1 MASGAWRASWCAAAT
16 IRAAAQ
22 GALGSLL
29 LGTAAPAS
37 ALDSALQ
44 PSQYVRDSWQ
54 TAEGLP
60 QTSAQTIARTPDG
73 YLWIG
78 TQEGLAR
85 FDGVRF
91 VVFDGG
97 AGSAIPDKQIVALH
111 VDRGGRLWVGTR
123 AGLAILEG
131 GRFRV
136 VDAGAGL
143 DHAYIRAIG
152 EDAAGHVWVGTENG
166 IGLVE
171 IDHGHER
178 VFGAASGLRDTTI
191 RALVPDHRGVL
202 WVATATAGLYRLDG
216 ETFSPVPVGAGGD
229 IDPVTA
235 LHEDTDGT
243 LWIGTAAGA
252 LYRRS
257 GERVEVAAPPGRL
270 GSAVR
275 ALMHDHDGNL
285 WIATRGA
292 GLVRWKDGKFSVFD
306 GDPLVHGDLRSL
318 LEDDEGSL
326 WIGSNGAGLLRLRD
340 PKMASFGEQEGLQG
354 KLAWSIAPGH
364 GGVLWVGTDGGLSR
378 FAGGSFQHFAGPRG
392 FESGR
397 VRSVIEDRRGAVWA
411 GTDGAG
417 VYRLDAGGM
426 TVFNRAAGLSGD
438 SVMAI
443 HEDHGGRIWVGT
455 NVGLDRIEDGK
466 VVSVQA
472 LLHASGPTPVSLIHE
487 DRRGTVWVATEAH
500 GLYAI
505 EERQTRHLGLADGLP
520 SDWVVSIYEDER
532 GILWLGTTDGLA
544 VWRAG
549 RITSLARA
557 GGPLRETVLQ
567 VLEDDRHQL
576 WITTNKGLVEVA
588 RDALDALAAGGTTP
602 PEFHLYD
609 AADGLRAS
617 EFSGGNS
624 NAGCRT
630 PDGLL
635 WFPGIAGVVR
645 VDPAHLA
652 ANPVPPPVQIEQLA
666 VDGAPLALAEAMEIQ
681 PGPQQWEFHYTGLSL
696 LVPKRSQFRYRLE
709 GFDKDWVDAG
719 TRRTAY
725 YTHLPPGSY
734 TFRVTASNNDG
745 VWSRSGASLRFTLL
759 PHYYQTLW
767 FRLLCAAAV
776 AFAAAAWYRL
786 RVDRLR
792 RIASALR
799 EQVAERTRDLE
810 WVNAELLQAKDRAE
824 QAALAKSQFLANMS
838 HEIRTPMNGVIGMT
852 ELLLETRLD
861 PTQRDH
867 TQTIRDSAAALLIVI
882 NDILDFSKIEAGKL
896 ELEHIDMDLR
906 AVVDDVAHLL
916 AIQAHAKGL
925 EMISSVDPLTPER
938 VVGDPGRVR
947 QVLLNLGSNAIK
959 FTAAGEVAIS
969 LRVTGAD
976 AFGTTIRCEVRDT
989 GIGIPA
995 ARLDGLFQPFTQID
1009 ASTTRHYGGTGLGLS
1024 IVRRLVELMGGES
1037 GVESTEGAGSTFWFT
1052 ARFGPSASRAERPRG
1067 TPQPLGGRRALIV
1080 DDNATNRKVLSRQLE
1095 HLGMEPTCVDG
1106 ADAALEAL
1114 AASVDARRPFEVAVL
1129 DYMMPGCDGFEL
1141 GRRIRAEPRF
1151 NATRLVLLTSARGSR
1166 GVEDFARLGFAGYL
1180 LKPVSHREL
1189 HECLCRVMSTDAT
1202 EWHART
1208 QPIVTGAQ
1216 LRDHA
1221 GEWRILLAEDN
1232 AVNQKVARGTLER
1245 LGYKVDIVANGADA
1259 VAAWET
1265 GRYDLVLMDCQMPVM
1280 DGYQATREIRA
1291 RERGARRTPV
1301 VALTADAMKGAE
1313 QQCRDAGMDDYLTK
1327 PFDRKRLAATLERHL
1342 PGAAVRAAPADE
1354 APPSAAQGARDDAP
1368 VDWEGLMALTNGDAD
1383 FTGELVQLFIDAG
1396 DTALRDIR
1404 AALARGDLA
1413 ALGRAAHAFK
1423 GSSAS
1428 IRARPTSAAAARLEA
1443 AARAGA
1449 SAEVEALEANLRREA
1464 GRAIDFLRSRRA

>member
-1 MASGAWRASWCAAAT
+1 M
-16 IRAAAQ
+16 
-22 GALGSLL
+22 
-29 LGTAAPAS
+29 
-37 ALDSALQ
+37 ALDPALR
-44 PSQYVRDSWQ
+44 PSQYVRENWQ

-60 QTSAQTIARTPDG
+60 QTSAQAIARTPDG

-97 AGSAIPDKQIVALH
+97 AGSALPDKQIVALH

-136 VDAGAGL
+136 VDGGAGL

-152 EDAAGHVWVGTENG
+152 EDAAGRVWVGTENG
-166 IGLVE
+166 TGLVQF
-171 IDHGHER
+171 DHGRER
-178 VFGAASGLRDTTI
+178 VFGAASGLGDTTI
-191 RALVPDHRGVL
+191 RALLPDHRGVL
-202 WVATATAGLYRLDG
+202 WVATATAGLFRLDG
-216 ETFSPVPVGAGGD
+216 ETFVPVPVPAGAGGA
-229 IDPVTA
+229 IDPVTSI
-235 LHEDTDGT
+235 HEDAAGA
-243 LWIGTAAGA
+243 LWLGTAAGA
-252 LYRRS
+252 VYRRS
-257 GERVEVAAPPGRL
+257 GEQVEVVAPAGRL
-270 GSAVR
+270 GAAVR
-275 ALMHDHDGNL
+275 VLLHDHDGNL

-292 GLVRWKDGKFSVFD
+292 GLVRWKDGEFSTFD
-306 GDPLVHGDLRSL
+306 GDLLARGDLRSL
-318 LEDDEGSL
+318 LEDDEGSV
-326 WIGSNGAGLLRLRD
+326 WVGSYAAGLLRLRD
-340 PKMASFGEQEGLQG
+340 PKMATFGEPEGLQG
-354 KLAWSIAPGH
+354 KLAWSVVPGR
-364 GGVLWVGTDGGLSR
+364 GGGLWVGTDGGLSR
-378 FAGGSFQHFAGPRG
+378 YSAGSFRHIAGPRG
-392 FESGR
+392 FENAR
-397 VRSVIEDRRGAVWA
+397 VRSVLEDSRGAVWA

-417 VYRLDAGGM
+417 VYRLDASGM
-426 TVFNRAAGLSGD
+426 VVFNRGAGLSGD

-443 HEDHGGRIWVGT
+443 AEDHLGRIWVGT

-505 EERQTRHLGLADGLP
+505 DAQGIRHLGLADGLP
-520 SDWVVSIYEDER
+520 SDWVVAIHEDER

-544 VWRAG
+544 VWRG
-549 RITSLARA
+549 GKIVSLARF

-567 VLEDDRHQL
+567 VLEDDSHRL
-576 WITTNKGLVEVA
+576 WMTTNKGLVSVA
-588 RDALDALAAGGTTP
+588 RDALDALATGGTVP
-602 PEFHLYD
+602 PELHVYD
-609 AADGLRAS
+609 AADGLRAA

-624 NAGCRT
+624 NAGSRT

-635 WFPGIAGVVR
+635 WFPGIAGIVR
-645 VDPAHLA
+645 VDPGHLTP
-652 ANPVPPPVQIEQLA
+652 NPLPPPVQIEQLA
-666 VDGAPLALAEAMEIQ
+666 VDGAPLARAQAMEVQ

-725 YTHLPPGSY
+725 YTQLPPGSY

-745 VWSRSGASLRFTLL
+745 VWSQNGASLRFTLL

-767 FRLLCAAAV
+767 FRLLCAAAL

-786 RVDRLR
+786 RVGRLR
-792 RIASALR
+792 RLAGELR
-799 EQVAERTRDLE
+799 AQVAERTRDLE

-852 ELLLETRLD
+852 ELLLETHLD

-867 TQTIRDSAAALLIVI
+867 TETIRDSAAALLTVI
-882 NDILDFSKIEAGKL
+882 NDILDFSKIEAGRL

-959 FTAAGEVAIS
+959 FTAAGEVSIG
-969 LRVTGAD
+969 LRVTQAD
-976 AFGTTIRCEVRDT
+976 LHGTLIHCEVRDT

-995 ARLDGLFQPFTQID
+995 ARLDTLFQPFTQID

-1024 IVRRLVELMGGES
+1024 IVRRLVELMGGAS
-1037 GVESTEGAGSTFWFT
+1037 GVESTEGEGSTFWFT
-1052 ARFGPSASRAERPRG
+1052 ARFGASASRAERPRG
-1067 TPQPLGGRRALIV
+1067 SPQILSGRRVLIV

-1095 HLGMEPTCVDG
+1095 HLGLLPTCADG
-1106 ADAALEAL
+1106 AGGALQAL
-1114 AASVDARRPFEVAVL
+1114 ANAVREQQPFEVAVL

-1151 NATRLVLLTSARGSR
+1151 DATRLVLLTSARGSR

-1189 HECLCRVMSTDAT
+1189 HDCLCRVMSTDAT

-1208 QPIVTGAQ
+1208 QPIVTGER
-1216 LRDHA
+1216 LRDA
-1221 GEWRILLAEDN
+1221 ARERRILLAEDN

-1245 LGYKVDIVANGADA
+1245 LGYRVDIVATGADA

-1265 GRYDLVLMDCQMPVM
+1265 GRYDLILMDCQMPVM
-1280 DGYQATREIRA
+1280 DGYQATREIRG
-1291 RERGARRTPV
+1291 RQRGGRHVPI

-1327 PFDRKRLAATLERHL
+1327 PFNRARLAETLERHL
-1342 PGAAVRAAPADE
+1342 PGAPVANAPGAGAPHAADAG
-1354 APPSAAQGARDDAP
+1354 AAADAP
-1368 VDWEGLMALTNGDAD
+1368 VDWPGLMAVTNGDAA

-1396 DTALRDIR
+1396 DTALSDIR
-1404 AALARGDLA
+1404 AALASGDLA

-1428 IRARPTSAAAARLEA
+1428 IRARAASAAAARLEA

-1449 SAEVEALEANLRREA
+1449 SAEVEALEAELRREA
-1464 GRAIDFLRSRRA
+1464 GRAIDYLRSRRA

>member
-1 MASGAWRASWCAAAT
+1 MAIGPWRPTWCASAM

-22 GALGSLL
+22 GALGVLL
-29 LGTAAPAS
+29 LCAGAPAS
-37 ALDSALQ
+37 ALDPSLQ
-44 PSQYVRDSWQ
+44 PSQYLRENWQ

-91 VVFDGG
+91 EVFDGG
-97 AGSAIPDKQIVALH
+97 HESDIPNKHIVVLH
-111 VDRGGRLWVGTR
+111 VDRAGRLWVGTR

-136 VDAGAGL
+136 YDGNAGL
-143 DHAYIRAIG
+143 AHAYIRAIV

-166 IGLVE
+166 RGLVE
-171 IDHGHER
+171 IDHDRVR
-178 VFGAASGLRDTTI
+178 VFGTANGLRDTTI
-191 RALVPDHRGVL
+191 RALLPDRRGVL

-216 ETFSPVPVGAGGD
+216 GTFVPVLLGAD
-229 IDPVTA
+229 ASADAVTA
-235 LHEDTDGT
+235 MHEDTAGALWFGT
-243 LWIGTAAGA
+243 GTGA

-257 GERVEVAAPPGRL
+257 GERVEVVEPPGRL
-270 GSAVR
+270 GSSVR
-275 ALMHDHDGNL
+275 ALMHDRDGNL

-292 GLVRWKDGKFSVFD
+292 GLVRWKDGVFSGFD
-306 GDPLVHGDLRSL
+306 GDPLARGDLRAV
-318 LEDDEGSL
+318 LEDNEGSV

-340 PKMASFGEQEGLQG
+340 PKMASFGEPEGLKG
-354 KLAWSIAPGH
+354 KLAWSIAPGR
-364 GGVLWVGTDGGLSR
+364 GGALWVGTDGGLSR
-378 FAGGSFQHFAGPRG
+378 YAGGSFQHVAGPRG
-392 FESGR
+392 FESAP
-397 VRSVIEDRRGAVWA
+397 VRSVLEDRRGAVWV

-417 VYRLDAGGM
+417 MYRLDAAGM
-426 TVFNRAAGLSGD
+426 KVFNRATGLSGD
-438 SVMAI
+438 GVVAI
-443 HEDHGGRIWVGT
+443 AEDHRGRIWVGT
-455 NVGLDRIEDGK
+455 NAGLDRIEDGTSTSMQPLLPLS
-466 VVSVQA
+466 VPAAVSE
-472 LLHASGPTPVSLIHE
+472 IYE
-487 DRRGTVWVATEAH
+487 DRRGTIWVATETR

-505 EERQTRHLGLADGLP
+505 DEQGTRHLGVADGLP
-520 SDWVVSIYEDER
+520 SDWVIAIHEDER
-532 GILWLGTTDGLA
+532 GILWLGTIDGLA
-544 VWRAG
+544 VWRG
-549 RITSLARA
+549 GKVVSLARF

-576 WITTNKGLVEVA
+576 WLTTNKGLVSVA
-588 RDALDALAAGGTTP
+588 RDALDALAAGGAAP
-602 PEFHLYD
+602 PAFHFYD
-609 AADGLRAS
+609 TADGLRAV
-617 EFSGGNS
+617 EFDGGNS

-635 WFPGIAGVVR
+635 WFPGVAGIVR
-645 VDPAHLA
+645 VDPGRMAT
-652 ANPVPPPVQIEQLA
+652 NPLPPPVQIEQLA
-666 VDGAPLALAEAMEIQ
+666 VDGAPLALAEGMQID

-734 TFRVTASNNDG
+734 TFRVLASNNDG
-745 VWSRSGASLRFTLL
+745 VWSRNGASLSFTLR

-767 FRLLCAAAV
+767 FRLLCIAAV
-776 AFAAAAWYRL
+776 AFAVAAWYRL
-786 RVDRLR
+786 RVGRLR
-792 RIASALR
+792 RLAGALR

-810 WVNAELLQAKDRAE
+810 WVNAELLQAKERAE

-852 ELLLETRLD
+852 ELLLETNLD
-861 PTQRDH
+861 ATQRDH
-867 TQTIRDSAAALLIVI
+867 TQTIRDSAGALLTVI

-925 EMISSVDPLTPER
+925 EMISSIDPLTPER

-969 LRVTGAD
+969 LRVTASD
-976 AFGTTIRCEVRDT
+976 ALGTMIRCEVRDT

-995 ARLDGLFQPFTQID
+995 ARLDTLFQPFTQID

-1037 GVESTEGAGSTFWFT
+1037 GVESTEGEGSMFWFT
-1052 ARFGPSASRAERPRG
+1052 ARFDASASRAERPRG
-1067 TPQPLGGRRALIV
+1067 APQLLSGRRVLIV

-1095 HLGMEPTCVDG
+1095 HLGMVPTCVDG
-1106 ADAALEAL
+1106 ADGALQALEAS
-1114 AASVDARRPFEVAVL
+1114 ADGGQPFDAAVL
-1129 DYMMPGCDGFEL
+1129 DYMMPRCDGFEL

-1151 NATRLVLLTSARGSR
+1151 DATRLVLLTSARGTR

-1189 HECLCRVMSTDAT
+1189 YECLCRVMSTDAT

-1208 QPIVTGAQ
+1208 QPIVTGER
-1216 LRDHA
+1216 LRDPA
-1221 GEWRILLAEDN
+1221 RERRILLAEDN

-1245 LGYKVDIVANGADA
+1245 LGYQVDIVANGADA

-1265 GRYDLVLMDCQMPVM
+1265 GHYDLILMDCQMPVM
-1280 DGYQATREIRA
+1280 DGYQATREIRS
-1291 RERGARRTPV
+1291 RERGASHVPI

-1327 PFDRKRLAATLERHL
+1327 PFNRAQLAQTLERHL
-1342 PGAAVRAAPADE
+1342 CAAPLADATGEAAPRAAADD
-1354 APPSAAQGARDDAP
+1354 APDDAP
-1368 VDWEGLMALTNGDAD
+1368 VDWAGLMTVTNGDAA

-1404 AALARGDLA
+1404 AALSSGDLA

-1428 IRARPTSAAAARLEA
+1428 IRARSASAAAARLEA

-1449 SAEVEALEANLRREA
+1449 SSEVEALEARLRHEA
-1464 GRAIDFLRSRRA
+1464 ERAIDYLRSRRA